1 VADGVTGTAGN
12 LVDKYAAPN
21 PAARMLVRRWRG
33 ALRGLLAEAAP
44 ESVLDV
50 GCGEGELTAEWAA
63 ELPGA
68 AVLGVDV
75 ADVTRVSPAPNLAFR
90 VIAPAPPLPFGDG
103 AFDLVAAVESLE
115 HMEDPEGALA
125 EMARCAR
132 RHLLVSVPREPL
144 WRALNLARGAYVRRL
159 GDTPGHL
166 RHFSAGALRGLLRR
180 HGAVVA
186 QRSPLPWTV
195 ALVRLYS

>member
-1 VADGVTGTAGN
+1 MSGHAGN
-12 LVDKYAAPN
+12 LVDKYATPN
-21 PAARMLVRRWRG
+21 PAARMLVGRWRA
-33 ALRGLLAEAAP
+33 ALRELLAEAAP

-50 GCGEGELTAEWAA
+50 GCGEGELTSEWAA
-63 ELPGA
+63 ELPSAG
-68 AVLGVDV
+68 VLGVDV
-75 ADVTRVSPAPNLAFR
+75 ADVARVCPAPNLAFR

-125 EMARCAR
+125 EMARCGR

-144 WRALNLARGAYVRRL
+144 WRALNLARGAYLRRL

-166 RHFSAGALRGLLRR
+166 RHFSAEALRGLLRR
-180 HGAVVA
+180 HGTVVA
-186 QRSPLPWTV
+186 ERSPVPWTV